1 MILPGVELTA
11 QVAVERVLNSLPE
24 GLLVA
29 VCAWALLRVTGSR
42 QNAGTRFAVWM
53 VALLSVAVLPWLRG
67 PHAAALSTGFSA
79 GTAFAIPVLWA
90 LAFFLLWM
98 LAAGALLARLLAGVW
113 QMKRMR
119 NNCREVPLADLPP
132 ALQEPIRGSS
142 RRVRILFSEEA
153 RVPAATGL
161 WKPAIILPAW
171 ALDELSAENLCAVVI
186 HELTHL
192 QRRDDWTNLLQKAVR
207 AVLVFHPAIWWIE
220 SRLSMEREIA
230 CDDAVVAATGNPRAY
245 AGCLI
250 GLLER
255 SCARRGWTAAQTA
268 VAHARDAAYRIAQI
282 LHPRRPA
289 GVRVGRLAPAAAAA
303 LSAACLGIAVCA
315 PQLVAVSPEQPIVT
329 ASVTRVPFPVMVP
342 GAHRPEARVI
352 SVALAVP
359 QAEHSRRRD
368 AMQGVPAMRAVPIR
382 LTLQKSPAP
391 RVELASLNHVPA
403 LSAPE
408 QAAPRW
414 AVYETAVCSRTISTE
429 PMGGAPAVV
438 QTFTVQTVNYQ
449 QNGIAVE
456 RTSVMQVVWMFPVPV
471 IAEARISPKSI

>member
-1 MILPGVELTA
+1 MILPGIELTA

-29 VCAWALLRVTGSR
+29 VCAWALLRVMGR

-53 VALLSVAVLPWLRG
+53 VALVSVAVLPWLRG
-67 PHAAALSTGFSA
+67 LHEAALSRGSSEGTGL
-79 GTAFAIPVLWA
+79 AISVFWA
-90 LAFFLLWM
+90 LALFLLWM
-98 LAAGALLARLLAGVW
+98 LAAGALLARLVAGVW

-119 NNCREVPLADLPP
+119 SNCREVTPADLPL
-132 ALQEPIRGSS
+132 AVQEAICGSG
-142 RRVRILFSEEA
+142 RRVRTLVSEEA

-171 ALDELSAENLCAVVI
+171 ALDELSAEDLCAVVI

-220 SRLSMEREIA
+220 SRLSVEREMA
-230 CDDAVVAATGNPRAY
+230 CDDAVLAATGNPRAY

-255 SCARRGWTAAQTA
+255 SCARRGWTAAQAA
-268 VAHARDAAYRIAQI
+268 VNHARDAARRIAQI

-315 PQLVAVSPEQPIVT
+315 PQLVAVSPDQPIVT
-329 ASVTRVPFPVMVP
+329 ASLTRLPSPVLVP
-342 GAHRPEARVI
+342 GAHRPQARVI
-352 SVALAVP
+352 PVAFAVP
-359 QAEHSRRRD
+359 QAEHSRRRH
-368 AMQGVPAMRAVPIR
+368 AMQRVPAMRAVPIH
-382 LTLQKSPAP
+382 LALQKSPAP
-391 RVELASLNHVPA
+391 RVELASLNHVPE
-403 LSAPE
+403 LSAP
-408 QAAPRW
+408 QPAAPRW
-414 AVYETAVCSRTISTE
+414 AVYETAVYSRTIGTE

-456 RTSVMQVVWMFPVPV
+456 RTSVMQVVWMVPVPV
-471 IAEARISPKSI
+471 IPEVQISPKSI